1 MLHADHRRLL
11 IKAYTVAGIIFLFN
25 AHALECHTYHVD
37 KVRLWWA
44 DTERILEQHVP
55 ARFSCIWL
63 IDANARVGE
72 FPSSSVWKRHPDKQ
86 NMQGGL
92 FHDLLERNAMCLP
105 TTFAT
110 DACGS
115 RTCVS
120 LNGMERRIDYVAIPQ
135 QWLCYVQSASVDS
148 NITLA
153 IGDKLDHRL
162 VRVDLR
168 LPRDTECVYHR
179 PAKATAFS
187 SLHVLQLPARQAQVQ
202 KIWDEVPPTPAWL
215 DH

>member
-1 MLHADHRRLL
+1 
-11 IKAYTVAGIIFLFN
+11 
-25 AHALECHTYHVD
+25 
-37 KVRLWWA
+37 
-44 DTERILEQHVP
+44 
-55 ARFSCIWL
+55 
-63 IDANARVGE
+63 
-72 FPSSSVWKRHPDKQ
+72 
-86 NMQGGL
+86 
-92 FHDLLERNAMCLP
+92 MCLP

-120 LNGMERRIDYVAIPQ
+120 PNGMESRIDYVAIPQ

-162 VRVDLR
+162 VRVDLC

-179 PAKATAFS
+179 PAKATALS
-187 SLHVLQLPARQAQVQ
+187 SRHLLQLPARQAQVQ
-202 KIWDEVPPTPAWL
+202 NIWDEGLPPLPGWTI
-215 DH
+215 D